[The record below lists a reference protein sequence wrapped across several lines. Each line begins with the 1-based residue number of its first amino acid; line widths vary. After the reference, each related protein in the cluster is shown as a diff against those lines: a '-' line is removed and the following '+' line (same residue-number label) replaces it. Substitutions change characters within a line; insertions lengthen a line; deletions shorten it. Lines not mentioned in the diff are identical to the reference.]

1 MKRYMRIVMVALAV
15 VGVAAVALGILDAL
29 SSPGVAL
36 REMSLDTALLGGVL
50 VALCAIYFKIDG
62 GNPRK

>member
-1 MKRYMRIVMVALAV
+1 MKPYMRIAMVALAV

-29 SSPGVAL
+29 ISPGGAL
-36 REMSLDTALLGGVL
+36 REVSLNTTLLGGVL

-62 GNPRK
+62 